1 LIACG
6 FGFQKKEDF
15 LMRYKIFMLSA
26 RIGEGLRIE
35 ERTSEQAGNPEA
47 ALDFFICGLRVCI
60 HALMSAATFT
70 KK

>member
-1 LIACG
+1 
-6 FGFQKKEDF
+6 
-15 LMRYKIFMLSA
+15 MLSA